1 MSVDWRSGDLSVR
14 VDNWD
19 IYWTADDI
27 ARAMDVLALLEGIEE
42 EEVEWLECDEE
53 IVFGD

>member
-1 MSVDWRSGDLSVR
+1 M
-14 VDNWD
+14 DNWD